1 MVFLNEYREKKQ
13 QIFVTSKLH
22 FYLYFMEYNIPLF
35 KLNFDEE
42 EEMAVIETIRSKW
55 ISMGPKCL
63 ELESL
68 FSEMLNVKHSV
79 SLSNCTDALHLA
91 FKVLGIEEND
101 EVICPSLTFAA
112 TVNAIRYV
120 GGKPVFCD
128 IESLQSINISAKNI
142 EKLITE
148 NTKAIIVVHLA
159 GFPCKMDEIMSLAK
173 KHNLKVVEDA
183 CHGPL
188 SEYKG
193 KQLGTIGDVGCFSF
207 FSNKNISTGEGGM
220 IVTNDDKLVEKIKLL
235 RSHGMTTM
243 SYQRAK
249 GHATSYDIVD
259 LGYNSRMDDIRASIG
274 IVQLKKLKKD
284 LDLRIRVRERY
295 LAKLS
300 EIKGIIVPFSNNEEY
315 VSNYIMP
322 IILAESTAEK
332 RDLIRE
338 KLHESGIQ
346 TSVHYP
352 AIHRFSIYKEYKATL
367 PITEYVTDN
376 EITLPMFGSL
386 TNEEV
391 DYICDSLKKILDNE
405 I

>member
-1 MVFLNEYREKKQ
+1 MKYD
-13 QIFVTSKLH
+13 
-22 FYLYFMEYNIPLF
+22 IPLF

-42 EEMAVIETIRSKW
+42 EENAVIDTIRSKW
-55 ISMGPKCL
+55 ISIGPKCL
-63 ELESL
+63 EFESL
-68 FSEMLNVKHSV
+68 FSEMFNVRHSV
-79 SLSNCTDALHLA
+79 SMSNCTDALHLA
-91 FKVLGIEEND
+91 LKVLGIENED

-128 IESLQSINISAKNI
+128 IESPQSINISAKNI

-148 NTKAIIVVHLA
+148 RTKAIIVVHLA
-159 GFPCKMDEIMSLAK
+159 GFPCEMDEIMNVAK
-173 KHNLKVVEDA
+173 KYNLKVVEDA

-193 KQLGTIGDVGCFSF
+193 KKLGTIGDIGCFSF

-220 IVTNDDKLVEKIKLL
+220 IVTNDDRFAERIKLL

-259 LGYNSRMDDIRASIG
+259 LGYNFRMDDIRASIG

-284 LDLRIRVRERY
+284 LDLRIKIRERY
-295 LAKLS
+295 LTKLS
-300 EIKGIIVPFSNNEEY
+300 EIKGIVVPFSENKEY

-322 IILAESTAEK
+322 IVLAESTVEK
-332 RDLIRE
+332 RDLVRE
-338 KLHESGIQ
+338 KLHSMGIQ

-352 AIHRFSIYKEYKATL
+352 AIHKFSIYKEYKAIL
-367 PITEYVTDN
+367 RITEYVTDN

-386 TNEEV
+386 TDKEV